1 MDRHAHKVHLRDL
14 QVVRLIFAAKA
25 MGRHSIF
32 RAPPL
37 AFRAQCTR
45 IGGTSLHGLR
55 FRRMMLRSKRD
66 TLGALDHIGLPQFL
80 CSTSAA
86 IRRPGGFSTP
96 THSPTCLRVPR
107 QHKHCCSLPS
117 LAKPC
122 PNQVWTSRSACTLL
136 CGLFYAQTYVVNAC
150 FATSHFFLIA
160 CRSRTSIIS
169 FSNSMNVI
177 LIIIGF

>member
-1 MDRHAHKVHLRDL
+1 MDRHEKVQLRDL
-14 QVVRLIFAAKA
+14 QVVRLIVAAKA

-37 AFRAQCTR
+37 AFRAQCTI
-45 IGGTSLHGLR
+45 IGGTGLHALR
-55 FRRMMLRSKRD
+55 IRGMVLRSKRD
-66 TLGALDHIGLPQFL
+66 TLGALDHIGLPQFF

-86 IRRPGGFSTP
+86 IRRPSGFSTP

-122 PNQVWTSRSACTLL
+122 PNQVWKAATLAL
-136 CGLFYAQTYVVNAC
+136 CVAA
-150 FATSHFFLIA
+150 FFTHKHML
-160 CRSRTSIIS
+160 
-169 FSNSMNVI
+169 
-177 LIIIGF
+177 